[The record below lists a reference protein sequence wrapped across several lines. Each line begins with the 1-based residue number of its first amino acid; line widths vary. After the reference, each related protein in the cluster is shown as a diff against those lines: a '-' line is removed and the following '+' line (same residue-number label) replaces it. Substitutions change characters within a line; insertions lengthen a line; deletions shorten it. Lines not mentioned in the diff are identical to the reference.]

1 MRLRDLRAVSGRRGR
16 VSGRP
21 RQDPVDRRHAG
32 RRACHPS
39 PPGPGRH
46 RGRDAVSAAQR
57 RPRRRLPRGQR
68 SRLVQVH
75 EDDHPRRA
83 AALPGRGRRRS
94 SRRRPDRAAGAPKR
108 AADDRDRPTGRRRM
122 SIHPAWQESADVVVI
137 GTGVGGLAA
146 ALAAHRAGR
155 RVVVLSK
162 AGRKPGATA
171 THYAQG
177 GIAVVLPDTDDSV
190 DAHVSDTLT
199 AGAGL
204 CDPDAVTSIVD
215 DGFRAVTELVSDG
228 AQFDQATAGG
238 WALSREGGHSRRRI
252 VHAGGDATGAE
263 VQRALDHAAT
273 TLDIRTKHA
282 ALRLLHD
289 AASGTDAV
297 TGVLVADR
305 RSIGIIHAPSVILAT
320 GGLGQLYGAT
330 TNPAG
335 STGDGIALALWAGV
349 AVSDI
354 EFIQFHPTMLYDG
367 PEGGRRPLVT
377 EAIRG
382 EGAALVDGPGNSV
395 TAGVHP
401 MGDLAPRDVVAGAID
416 ARLRAIGDECVYLD
430 ARGIE
435 DFGRRFPTVAA
446 ACRAA
451 GIDPVR
457 QPIPVAPGGPHSC
470 GGVVAD
476 VHGPP
481 ELPGLFAAGEVGRTG
496 MHGANRLAS
505 NSLLE
510 GLVVG
515 NRAGRAA
522 AQHAALLGRV
532 RATAGEPAGC
542 VALARGDLQRAM
554 TRDASVVRDAD
565 GLHRLVGALSEAPL
579 SAVTTRAG
587 LEDAALTVAARA
599 VATAALAREE
609 SRGCHH
615 RAEYLD
621 AAAAPARS
629 LVVRLGA
636 DYSAQVEELAA
647 VC

>member
-1 MRLRDLRAVSGRRGR
+1 M
-16 VSGRP
+16 
-21 RQDPVDRRHAG
+21 
-32 RRACHPS
+32 
-39 PPGPGRH
+39 
-46 RGRDAVSAAQR
+46 
-57 RPRRRLPRGQR
+57 
-68 SRLVQVH
+68 
-75 EDDHPRRA
+75 
-83 AALPGRGRRRS
+83 S
-94 SRRRPDRAAGAPKR
+94 S
-108 AADDRDRPTGRRRM
+108 
-122 SIHPAWQESADVVVI
+122 HPAWQESADVVVI

-190 DAHVSDTLT
+190 DAHVSDTLA

-204 CDPDAVTSIVD
+204 CDPDAVTSIVA
-215 DGFRAVTELVSDG
+215 DGYRAVTELVSDG
-228 AQFDQATAGG
+228 AEFDQAAAGG

-282 ALRLLHD
+282 ALQLLHD
-289 AASGTDAV
+289 TTSGTDAV
-297 TGVLVADR
+297 SGVLVADR

-367 PEGGRRPLVT
+367 REGGRRPLVT

-382 EGAALVDGPGNSV
+382 EGAALVDSQGNSV

-457 QPIPVAPGGPHSC
+457 QPIPVAPGAHYSC
-470 GGVVAD
+470 GGVVTD
-476 VHGPP
+476 VHGRT

-515 NRAGRAA
+515 GRAGRAA
-522 AQHAALLGRV
+522 AEHAALLGRV
-532 RATAGEPAGC
+532 RATAGEPAGYA
-542 VALARGDLQRAM
+542 VLARGDLQRAM

-565 GLHRLVGALSEAPL
+565 GLKRLLATLSEAPL
-579 SAVTTRAG
+579 SPITNRAS
-587 LEDAALTVAARA
+587 LEHAALAVAARA

-615 RAEYLD
+615 RAEYPD
-621 AAAAPARS
+621 AAAAPGRG
-629 LVVRLGA
+629 LVVRLGG